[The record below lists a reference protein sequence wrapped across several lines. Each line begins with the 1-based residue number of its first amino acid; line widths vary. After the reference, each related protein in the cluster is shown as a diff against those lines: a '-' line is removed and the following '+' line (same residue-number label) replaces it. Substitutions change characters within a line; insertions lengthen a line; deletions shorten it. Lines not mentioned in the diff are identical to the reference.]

1 MKIIEKSIIGKNADP
16 TLCEDGLF
24 ISDDFIAVIDGATA
38 KTHELFSGKT
48 GGRVAM
54 EIIISALGKLNK
66 NAEKDDAF
74 TFLNSQLSELYSI
87 NPKGKAAACIII
99 YSKAH
104 NEIWSCG
111 DCQCIINDTLHL
123 NEKEIDVIASKA
135 RALFLEIAL
144 LSGKTERELLENDVG
159 REFIKPIIENQD
171 IFENGNGRF
180 AYEVLNGKN
189 LRLDLIKTYT
199 VSGGDTVVLAS
210 DGYPILKNTLED
222 SEKELEMVINNN
234 PLCNK
239 GYCSTKG
246 VAPGN
251 KSFDDRAYIK
261 FIV

>member
-1 MKIIEKSIIGKNADP
+1 MQIRCIIGKNADP

-38 KTHELFSGKT
+38 KTPELFSGKT
-48 GGRVAM
+48 GGRAAM

-66 NAEKDDAF
+66 NSEKDDAF

-159 REFIKPIIENQD
+159 REFIKPIIENEGYNKRTPASMVFVPACAGM
-171 IFENGNGRF
+171 I
-180 AYEVLNGKN
+180 
-189 LRLDLIKTYT
+189 
-199 VSGGDTVVLAS
+199 LAS
-210 DGYPILKNTLED
+210 EVVKDILE
-222 SEKELEMVINNN
+222 I
-234 PLCNK
+234 
-239 GYCSTKG
+239 
-246 VAPGN
+246 
-251 KSFDDRAYIK
+251 
-261 FIV
+261 